1 MATIFTMYAGLA
13 INEPGGSHSIVINAN
28 RSILLEIL
36 NRNHSEGYTLLGG
49 IGCFECNEEP
59 TVIANF
65 IAQTKEAAD
74 ELGERVAATAAEY
87 KELGAQQEVW
97 ITRREEELLIV

>member
-13 INEPGGSHSIVINAN
+13 ANQARGSRSTVINAN

-36 NRNHSEGYTLLGG
+36 NFHHSEGYTLIEGF
-49 IGCFECNEEP
+49 GCFESQEEP
-59 TVIANF
+59 TAIITF

-74 ELGERVAATAAEY
+74 KLGEKIAVTATEY
-87 KELGAQQEVW
+87 KELCSQQEVW
-97 ITRREEELLIV
+97 ITRREEELLII

>member
-13 INEPGGSHSIVINAN
+13 ISKAGGSHSIITNAN

-36 NRNHSEGYTLLGG
+36 NRNHSEGYTLLEG
-49 IGCFECNEEP
+49 IGGFECYEEP
-59 TVIANF
+59 TVIASF
-65 IAQTKEAAD
+65 VAQTKEAAD
-74 ELGERVAATAAEY
+74 ELGERVAAIAAEY
-87 KELGAQQEVW
+87 KEQGDQQEVW